1 MAALGAAGT
10 IVAAC
15 GGTPAAAP
23 TAAPAAATAAAPAA
37 ATAAPAA
44 GAATAAPAAD
54 AATAAPAEAPTAAAA
69 DAPTAAVPT
78 AEPQPISIGTIKD
91 VPRNQTAI
99 LAWSITS
106 PIGVVNPWAVP
117 GYTHQEGNA
126 MMWEPLSYFGIFS
139 DKEIPW
145 LAESMTYSKPDFT
158 ELKIKLNKAAKWSD
172 GSPVTSKDVLFTFN
186 GQMSNEK
193 LPYNGHFNQFVQEVK
208 ADDDLNVTVTF
219 KIPAPRFAF
228 EVLTLKFDT
237 GIPIVPAKLGEQAD
251 VNAYAGGLE
260 MIHSGPY
267 DLVSW
272 DKNQKIFD
280 LRENW
285 WAIEGGV
292 ATLPEVKRV
301 IIANI
306 GGQVGQGMDIVAQ
319 RVVNNEFDA
328 TLDMRSAVIGNILK
342 QNPKVTSHTG
352 DTSPYGYLDW
362 WPNSLWVNTQ
372 LAPYNDVKVRRAMS
386 LMIDRDKIDEIIYE
400 GAKISTIY
408 PFPLYPGLQKFVDSP
423 AVKALEA
430 QYEPR
435 KFDPEASAALMTE
448 AGFTKNGDDLWE
460 KDGATVNMVINGF
473 EGIHSD
479 IVPVLVEM
487 LKAGGFDA
495 NVNFGTDAYQN
506 MADGKPGAYM
516 FGHGASLKDP
526 YAALDLYSS
535 RNAKPIGTTAGN
547 NSFAR
552 YNNPEYDA
560 LLAIMAP
567 LSSEDPKFQDAAAK
581 ALGIYWRDQIDI
593 PIIQWLHRIPYNQT
607 YWTNW
612 PTTANVAGGTN
623 GAFWA
628 HTGLLVITQLKA
640 ATA

>member
-23 TAAPAAATAAAPAA
+23 TAAPAATTAAAPAA

-44 GAATAAPAAD
+44 AATAAPAAE

-69 DAPTAAVPT
+69 EAPTAAVPT
-78 AEPQPISIGTIKD
+78 AEPPPISIGTIKD

-99 LAWSITS
+99 LAWSISS

-145 LAESMTYSKPDFT
+145 LAESMKYSKPDFT

-186 GQMSNEK
+186 GQMTNPK
-193 LPYNGHFNQFVQEVK
+193 LPYNGQFTQFVQDVK

-251 VNAYAGGLE
+251 VNAYPGGLE

-292 ATLPEVKRV
+292 AKLPEVKRI

-352 DTSPYGYLDW
+352 DTTPYGYLDW

-372 LAPYNDVKVRRAMS
+372 LAPYSDPNVRRALS
-386 LMIDRDKIDEIIYE
+386 LTIDRDKIDEIIYE
-400 GAKISTIY
+400 GAKIATIY

-430 QYEPR
+430 KYEPR
-435 KFDPEASAALMTE
+435 KFDLEGSAKLMTD

-552 YNNPEYDA
+552 YNNPEYDK

-567 LSSEDPKFQDAAAK
+567 LSAEDPKFQDAAAQ

-628 HTGLLVITQLKA
+628 HTGMLVITQLKA
-640 ATA
+640 TKA